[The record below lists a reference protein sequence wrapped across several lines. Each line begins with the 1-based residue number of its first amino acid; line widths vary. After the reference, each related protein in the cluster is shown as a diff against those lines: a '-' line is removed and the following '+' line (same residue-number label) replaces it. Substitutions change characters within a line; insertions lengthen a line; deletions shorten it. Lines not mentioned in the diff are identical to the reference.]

1 MDINYLN
8 IKKFFT
14 NSSEENE
21 EVKSNIS
28 ISNIPDTPKVILI
41 IFPIQHDFFRV
52 ASYSYRNLPYNKNK
66 IEFHYVINSNFTDS
80 FSLRR
85 GTIYKM
91 ELDKKSC
98 IINKNT
104 LLNKLGKINFDI
116 IIDLNIFYESSIEDF
131 ISNQKSNYKIGFKHD
146 KSDLLYNVQL
156 DISKSQIA
164 EKGYQKI
171 LDLI

>member
-1 MDINYLN
+1 MSIRHPEKINN
-8 IKKFFT
+8 PINPIKKKPSWIRSRILNSQNFFKT
-14 NSSEENE
+14 RE
-21 EVKSNIS
+21 
-28 ISNIPDTPKVILI
+28 I
-41 IFPIQHDFFRV
+41 IN
-52 ASYSYRNLPYNKNK
+52 RN
-66 IEFHYVINSNFTDS
+66 FSDS

-164 EKGYQKI
+164 EKGYQQI

>member
-1 MDINYLN
+1 
-8 IKKFFT
+8 
-14 NSSEENE
+14 
-21 EVKSNIS
+21 
-28 ISNIPDTPKVILI
+28 
-41 IFPIQHDFFRV
+41 
-52 ASYSYRNLPYNKNK
+52 
-66 IEFHYVINSNFTDS
+66 
-80 FSLRR
+80 
-85 GTIYKM
+85 M

-164 EKGYQKI
+164 EKGYHQI